1 MQINL
6 FNFDSNKKGPSWI
19 KISCFRE
26 GQILFCKKK
35 KINTPILHDWNSLKL
50 ISLSGNLFVMLWRCF
65 ATKVGIYID
74 AYIRRVRRC
83 QRGYQNTQ
91 SEEGQTTQW
100 SKEKVQ
106 KDKQQSTKHYTQN
119 WQTTIYKTLHT
130 KLTNNNLQNI
140 THKTDK

>member
-1 MQINL
+1 MTEILWNL
-6 FNFDSNKKGPSWI
+6 YHWVTTYLL
-19 KISCFRE
+19 CCE
-26 GQILFCKKK
+26 GVLQQ
-35 KINTPILHDWNSLKL
+35 T
-50 ISLSGNLFVMLWRCF
+50 
-65 ATKVGIYID
+65 VGIYID

-106 KDKQQSTKHYTQN
+106 KDKQRATKQYTQN

-130 KLTNNNLQNI
+130 KLTNNNLQN
-140 THKTDK
+140 TSHKTKDQATRTPLTLKLIK